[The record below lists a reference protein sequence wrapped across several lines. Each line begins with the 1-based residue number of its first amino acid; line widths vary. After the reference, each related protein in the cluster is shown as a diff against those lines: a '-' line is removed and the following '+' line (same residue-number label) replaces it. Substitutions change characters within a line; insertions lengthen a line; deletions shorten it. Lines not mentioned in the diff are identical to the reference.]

1 MAIYVSDLFSTPV
14 HFSDRNLAH
23 RDQELRCKVYT
34 DSKQQNPSR
43 CQGVINA
50 S

>member
-23 RDQELRCKVYT
+23 RDQELRCKVYFIQT
-34 DSKQQNPSR
+34 ASSKTHLVVR
-43 CQGVINA
+43 D
-50 S
+50 